1 MNTFAQIALFFS
13 SILTGF
19 YGGIG
24 FFNFISFLGT
34 LERLPIQH
42 LTPFWR
48 LIDGYM
54 GQRMKVFGP
63 LMLLSLFATVVLMLP
78 QWQSWSFWLVGA
90 AFLLIILDIR
100 TAIRENVPI
109 NQAIQNRDVVYAP
122 EQLEAFRQTM
132 VRALYKRS
140 ILMILCF
147 VLVNLAWFFGKQSQ

>member
-1 MNTFAQIALFFS
+1 MTTYTQIALFIS

-24 FFNFISFLGT
+24 FFNFMSFLGT

-42 LTPFWR
+42 LIPFWR

-54 GQRMKVFGP
+54 GQRMKIFGP
-63 LMLLSLFATVVLMLP
+63 LMLLSLLATLLLMIN

-90 AFLLIILDIR
+90 AFLLMILDIR

-109 NQAIQNRDVVYAP
+109 NQAIQNRDTTYSA
-122 EQLEAFRQTM
+122 EQLEAFRATM
-132 VRALYKRS
+132 VHAFNKRS
-140 ILMILCF
+140 AMMILCF
-147 VLVNLAWFFGKQSQ
+147 VLVNLAWFFGK

>member
-1 MNTFAQIALFFS
+1 MNTYTQIAFFVS

-54 GQRMKVFGP
+54 GQRMRIFGP
-63 LMLLSLFATVVLMLP
+63 LMLLSLLVTLLLLIN
-78 QWQSWSFWLVGA
+78 QWQSWSFWLIGA
-90 AFLLIILDIR
+90 ALLLMIVDIR
-100 TAIRENVPI
+100 TAIRENVPV
-109 NQAIQNRDVVYAP
+109 NQAIQDRNTTYSN
-122 EQLEAFRQTM
+122 EQLEAFRTTM
-132 VRALYKRS
+132 VRAFYKRS
-140 ILMILCF
+140 TLMILCF
-147 VLVNLAWFFGKQSQ
+147 VLVNLAWFFGK